1 MHTEFAVDKESCLS
15 LCKKFEGCNWY
26 SFDFAKDN
34 ICQMFETCPEIDSNW
49 LFVSGQKEC
58 ENDYDSGKQYFLP
71 IEYYYRNDCISC
83 LPDLITAP
91 ELVTALDNTL
101 KILLVTLLYY

>member
-1 MHTEFAVDKESCLS
+1 MSFFGILHLKMILINELLQGQVLHTEFAVDKENCLL

-26 SFDFAKDN
+26 SFDIAKDN

-58 ENDYDSGKQYFLP
+58 ENDNDSGKQYFLP
-71 IEYYYRNDCISC
+71 IEYYYY
-83 LPDLITAP
+83 
-91 ELVTALDNTL
+91 
-101 KILLVTLLYY
+101 ILEILH